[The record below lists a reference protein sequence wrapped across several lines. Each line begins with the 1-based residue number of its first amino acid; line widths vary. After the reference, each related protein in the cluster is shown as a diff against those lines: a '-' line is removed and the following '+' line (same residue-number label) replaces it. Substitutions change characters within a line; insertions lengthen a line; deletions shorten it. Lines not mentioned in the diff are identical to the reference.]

1 MKLSSHSYFLEFIHP
16 FVLAHGTRNGTNLV
30 FVKIEHKGFIGYG
43 EASLP
48 PYRKETKESV
58 TNWIESQRGLIEKIL
73 EKNPFEIESEMPFSE
88 DNPAASSA
96 LQGAILNWY
105 STSNNKKLAHFFD
118 IKNESPSLTLTVTKN
133 EFKTISEKLKVAR
146 NFSHLKLKLT
156 GDSDDF
162 EFVKG
167 LRGLTS
173 KNSGSSPNAFAKIAL
188 RSASASPRIISASRR
203 ASDTISTSV
212 LSANALT
219 R

>member
-48 PYRKETKESV
+48 PYRKETKKSV

-105 STSNNKKLAHFFD
+105 STSNNKKLADKLHQIVEGSELKLIESCGHF
-118 IKNESPSLTLTVTKN
+118 PSLEQPEILNGILEEITKEQILIN
-133 EFKTISEKLKVAR
+133 M
-146 NFSHLKLKLT
+146 
-156 GDSDDF
+156 
-162 EFVKG
+162 
-167 LRGLTS
+167 
-173 KNSGSSPNAFAKIAL
+173 
-188 RSASASPRIISASRR
+188 
-203 ASDTISTSV
+203 
-212 LSANALT
+212 
-219 R
+219 